1 MSYELL
7 VPSSE
12 MSCGLYC
19 FVELQIITLT
29 IEKCKNKSQRMP
41 CVFILYHEIWID
53 AKYKLNEN
61 ISQLLF
67 WWHELLDIKEC
78 ETNIKWIYYSP

>member
-19 FVELQIITLT
+19 FVELQIITLS
-29 IEKCKNKSQRMP
+29 IQKSKNKSQSISRQK
-41 CVFILYHEIWID
+41 VIID
-53 AKYKLNEN
+53 AKYQLKEN
-61 ISQLLF
+61 IS
-67 WWHELLDIKEC
+67 
-78 ETNIKWIYYSP
+78 